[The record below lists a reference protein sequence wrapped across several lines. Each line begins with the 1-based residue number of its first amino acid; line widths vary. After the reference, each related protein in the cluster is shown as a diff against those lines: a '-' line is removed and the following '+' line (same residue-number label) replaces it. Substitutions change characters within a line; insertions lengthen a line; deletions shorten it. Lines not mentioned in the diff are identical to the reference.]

1 MVPTTQHGCL
11 QSYLA
16 LQYATQA
23 IDPGPLSRDQ
33 MVRGHGVTF
42 SWFHGPHSLLKY
54 STQI

>member
-42 SWFHGPHSLLKY
+42 SWFHGPHRLLKY